1 MTYLEDWLQKREPTI
16 TMFKNNAVLRV
27 LSSFE
32 SESVSGSIK
41 GAFGWHFSKYLQ
53 VSLADACLGRAGS

>member
-1 MTYLEDWLQKREPTI
+1 MKPVIPSDMSALTSLLRDTMTYLEDWLQKREPTI

-41 GAFGWHFSKYLQ
+41 GAFG
-53 VSLADACLGRAGS
+53 